1 MAANKK
7 GLIPDE
13 AKIGI
18 AFLLAIIIFVS
29 GLFYLKEWRIA
40 GDTYVIT
47 AEFDNATGIKRADPL
62 LLGGIRIGK
71 VEEVKLENQI
81 PSVIVRIDEP
91 YYFPIDTRLEVISR
105 SFMGEKSLV
114 VHKGTSS
121 VLVKDGGKL
130 KGFSSPDL
138 SSMMTK
144 VDSVSVDVTRLL
156 RNANTFLDP
165 EFKGSISGSLS
176 NVQEIT
182 QLLKITLNRESRQ
195 LHQVMANMDSV
206 LNNIQD
212 ISASEKEKIST
223 TLSNL
228 ERMSVALNTMMDK
241 LQTTTTSLDNILA
254 RIERGEGTVGKLLR
268 DDKLYDDMDRL
279 FVNLDGLVSD
289 LKENPKKYLGISIF

>member
-29 GLFYLKEWRIA
+29 GLFYLKDWRIA

-47 AEFDNATGIKRADPL
+47 AEFDSATGIKRSDPL

-81 PSVIVRIDEP
+81 PSVIIRIDEP

-105 SFMGEKSLV
+105 SIMGEKSLV

-121 VLVKDGGKL
+121 VLVKDGGKFI
-130 KGFSSPDL
+130 GFSSPDL
-138 SSMMTK
+138 STMMTE
-144 VDSVSVDVTRLL
+144 VNAVSVNVTRLL

-182 QLLKITLNRESRQ
+182 QLLKTTLNRQSRQ

-223 TLSNL
+223 TMSNL

-279 FVNLDGLVSD
+279 FVNLDGLVAD

>member
-1 MAANKK
+1 M
-7 GLIPDE
+7 
-13 AKIGI
+13 
-18 AFLLAIIIFVS
+18 
-29 GLFYLKEWRIA
+29 
-40 GDTYVIT
+40 IT
-47 AEFDNATGIKRADPL
+47 
-62 LLGGIRIGK
+62 
-71 VEEVKLENQI
+71 Q
-81 PSVIVRIDEP
+81 
-91 YYFPIDTRLEVISR
+91 
-105 SFMGEKSLV
+105 
-114 VHKGTSS
+114 
-121 VLVKDGGKL
+121 
-130 KGFSSPDL
+130 
-138 SSMMTK
+138 
-144 VDSVSVDVTRLL
+144 VDSVSVNVTRLL
-156 RNANTFLDP
+156 RNANTFLGP
-165 EFKGSISGSLS
+165 EFKGSIKGSLS

-182 QLLKITLNRESRQ
+182 QQLKTTLNRESRQ

-223 TLSNL
+223 TLLNL

>member
-1 MAANKK
+1 MAARKK

-13 AKIGI
+13 AKIGL
-18 AFLLAIIIFVS
+18 AFLLALITFVF

-40 GDTYVIT
+40 GGTYVIT
-47 AEFDNATGIKRADPL
+47 AEFDNATGIKRSDPL

-71 VEEVKLENQI
+71 VEEVLLENQI
-81 PSVIVRIDEP
+81 PSAVIRVDEP
-91 YYFPIDTRLEVISR
+91 YYLPVDSRLEVISR
-105 SFMGEKSLV
+105 SVMGEKSLS

-130 KGFSSPDL
+130 KGFSSTDL
-138 SSMMTK
+138 STMITQ
-144 VDSVSVDVTRLL
+144 VDSVSMNVTRLL
-156 RNANTFLDP
+156 RNANTFLGP
-165 EFKGSISGSLS
+165 EFKGSIKGSLS

-182 QLLKITLNRESRQ
+182 QQLKTTLNRESRQ

-223 TLSNL
+223 TLLNL

>member
-1 MAANKK
+1 MVANKK

-29 GLFYLKEWRIA
+29 GLFYIKDWRIA

-47 AEFDNATGIKRADPL
+47 AEFDSATGIKRSDPL

-81 PSVIVRIDEP
+81 PSVIIRIDEP

-105 SFMGEKSLV
+105 SIMGEKSLV

-121 VLVKDGGKL
+121 VLVKDGGKFI
-130 KGFSSPDL
+130 GFSSPDL
-138 SSMMTK
+138 STMMPE
-144 VDSVSVDVTRLL
+144 VNAVSVNMTRLL

-182 QLLKITLNRESRQ
+182 QLLKTTLNRQSRQ
-195 LHQVMANMDSV
+195 LDQVMANMDSV

-223 TLSNL
+223 TMSNL

-279 FVNLDGLVSD
+279 FVNLDGLVTD